1 VYEYR
6 VLVQRRS
13 TVLTALSREFDFIF
27 TADPEPISDRLPAAA
42 GGLLLQGRSAAS
54 RPVGMLQGLRP
65 LGADALATAANVA
78 PPQPCCCLAAE
89 QHCGEGPGPKGQHT
103 ALCSPHGVAQHM
115 AESPIAAAHG
125 ACTAVATDQSPQQQL
140 LRAVNSHSV
149 SSSAAKSATVQHLL
163 TAAESPF
170 RLDPGHVSMD
180 IQVASSPPAPNDSS
194 CSRLSASHLPIVH
207 GADGSWEWGSPNSM
221 NAHNRGASRWRR
233 AGQRLRI
240 EGRHEPARGR

>member
-1 VYEYR
+1 
-6 VLVQRRS
+6 
-13 TVLTALSREFDFIF
+13 
-27 TADPEPISDRLPAAA
+27 
-42 GGLLLQGRSAAS
+42 
-54 RPVGMLQGLRP
+54 MLQGLRP